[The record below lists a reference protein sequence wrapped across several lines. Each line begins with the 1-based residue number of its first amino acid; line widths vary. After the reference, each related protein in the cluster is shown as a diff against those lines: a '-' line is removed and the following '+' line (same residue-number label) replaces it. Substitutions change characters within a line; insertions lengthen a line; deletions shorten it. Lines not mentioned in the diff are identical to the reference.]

1 MHDLEGRTALL
12 TGASSGLGPFI
23 ARRLHREGVRF
34 TLSARRR
41 DELDRL
47 ARELV
52 GSRVITADLSRRGEA
67 ERLAAEAGEVDIL
80 IANAGVSASG
90 RLTDLEVKDIDDALE
105 VNLRA
110 AMVLARLLLPR
121 MLDKSSGHIVLM
133 ASVAGQV
140 PAPGNSVYN
149 ATKFALRGFGHALRA
164 ELHGTGVGVSIVSPV
179 FVTGAGM
186 FADTGARAP
195 GREVPVEKVAE
206 ATLTAIRADRSEITV
221 APLGLRLGARLPLA
235 FPALIHT
242 PIFRRAGALP
252 RDAVDKR
259 QSGS

>member
-1 MHDLEGRTALL
+1 MRELAGRTALL

-34 TLSARRR
+34 ILSARRQA
-41 DELDRL
+41 ELDRL

-52 GSRVITADLSRRGEA
+52 GSSVITADLSRRGEA

-80 IANAGVSASG
+80 VLNAGVPASG
-90 RLTDLEVKDIDDALE
+90 PLTDFDVQDIDAALE

-110 AMVLARLLLPR
+110 PIALARLLLPR
-121 MLDKSSGHIVLM
+121 MLERGSGHIVLM
-133 ASVAGQV
+133 ASMAGQV

-149 ATKFALRGFGHALRA
+149 ATKFALRGFGHALRG
-164 ELHGTGVGVSIVSPV
+164 EVHGRGVSVSVVSPV

-221 APLGLRLGARLPLA
+221 APLGLRLAARLPLA
-235 FPALIHT
+235 FPAIIHT
-242 PIFRRAGALP
+242 PLFRNAGALP
-252 RDAVDKR
+252 TDAVEKR
-259 QSGS
+259 QSGG